1 MDARPRIALTGAT
14 GFVGQ
19 ALLPM
24 LLADGYAVRAL
35 ARAQKNRQLP
45 EQPGLDWIS
54 GDLTRTSAL
63 EQLTADTG
71 VVIHLAGVTKARNAA
86 EFYAVN
92 AQQTAQLVGIA
103 RAAGVRHFIH
113 VSSLTAARPD
123 VSAYARSKADSE
135 RLARD
140 EAGDMPLT
148 IVRAPAIL
156 GPGDTATQPVL
167 SLLAAGFLPVPGGR
181 PGGFRFSMMDVLDLS
196 RYLRA
201 LAAAPAEGQRLLTP
215 AGHLRV
221 SWDDLAGGAAR
232 ATGRRI
238 RKVPLPPFL
247 MHGAGYLADLAG
259 KVSGNPQVFSSGKVR
274 ELFSGD
280 WIAETAVDSPLPL
293 QETLERCLAP
303 FLASGRQ
310 SQAGGRETHRSET

>member
-1 MDARPRIALTGAT
+1 MDARTRIALTGAT

-24 LLADGYAVRAL
+24 LSAEGYTVRAL
-35 ARAQKNRQLP
+35 ARAQKNRQLT

-54 GDLTRTSAL
+54 GNLTEAAAL
-63 EQLTADTG
+63 KQLTEDAR

-86 EFYAVN
+86 EFHAVN
-92 AQQTAQLVGIA
+92 AQQTAALVAIA
-103 RAAGVRHFIH
+103 RAAGVSHFIH
-113 VSSLTAARPD
+113 VSSLTASRPG

-140 EAGDMPLT
+140 RAGDMPLT

-167 SLLAAGFLPVPGGR
+167 SLLAAGLLPVPGGR
-181 PGGFRFSMMDVLDLS
+181 QSEFRFSVMDVLDLS
-196 RYLRA
+196 RYLEA
-201 LAAAPAEGQRLLTP
+201 LAAAPAAGQRLLIP
-215 AGHLRV
+215 AGHLSV
-221 SWDDLAGGAAR
+221 SWNDLSASATR
-232 ATGRRI
+232 VTGRRI
-238 RKVPLPPFL
+238 RKVPVAPFL
-247 MHGAGYLADLAG
+247 MQGAGYLADLAG
-259 KVSGNPQVFSSGKVR
+259 RISGNPQVFSSGKVR

-280 WIAETAVDSPLPL
+280 WIAETGIDSPLPL
-293 QETLERCLAP
+293 HETLERCLAP

-310 SQAGGRETHRSET
+310 SRTGGRETHRSET

>member
-24 LLADGYAVRAL
+24 LLAEGRSLCAL
-35 ARAQKNRQLP
+35 ARAQKSRKLA
-45 EQPGLDWIS
+45 EQPGLHWIG
-54 GDLTRTSAL
+54 GDLTDTAAL
-63 EQLTADTG
+63 ERLTADAG

-86 EFYAVN
+86 EFHAVN
-92 AQQTAQLVGIA
+92 ALQTAELVSIA
-103 RAAGVRHFIH
+103 RSAGVRHFIH
-113 VSSLTAARPD
+113 VSSLTALRPD

-135 RLARD
+135 HLARD
-140 EAGDMPLT
+140 QAGDMPLT

-167 SLLAAGFLPVPGGR
+167 SLLAAGLLPVPGGR
-181 PGGFRFSMMDVLDLS
+181 QGDYRFSMMDVLDLS
-196 RYLRA
+196 RYLQA

-215 AGHLRV
+215 AGHLSV
-221 SWDDLAGGAAR
+221 TWDNLAASAAR
-232 ATGRRI
+232 VTGRRI
-238 RKVPLPPFL
+238 RKVPVAPFL
-247 MHGAGYLADLAG
+247 MQGAGYLADFAG
-259 KVSGNPQVFSSGKVR
+259 RISGNPQVFSSGKVR

-280 WIAETAVDSPLPL
+280 WIAETGIDTPLPL
-293 QETLERCLAP
+293 HETLERCLAP

-310 SQAGGRETHRSET
+310 SRTGGRETHRSET